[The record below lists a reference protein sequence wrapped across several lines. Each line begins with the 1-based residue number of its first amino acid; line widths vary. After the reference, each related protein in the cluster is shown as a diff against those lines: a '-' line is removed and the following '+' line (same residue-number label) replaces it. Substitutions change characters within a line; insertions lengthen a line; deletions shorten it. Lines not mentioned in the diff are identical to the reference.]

1 VNDPRYLRTQA
12 ETCLRLASRTMDAET
27 AKALEELAAEY
38 ERKAREAELEA
49 GLNE

>member
-1 VNDPRYLRTQA
+1 MSDARYLRTQA
-12 ETCLRLASRTMDAET
+12 ETCMRLASRTTDAET
-27 AKALEELAAEY
+27 ARALQELAAEY